1 MRRRA
6 PDSSAEAACCSLTRG
21 RRAACRAR
29 RYVRDAPGYYGLE
42 ARSDLSASADG
53 PQGLIGAQA
62 DSDWLYRVPWGLRK
76 MLRWVHERC
85 ARRCRALGAA
95 RRTPLGGRTLQAERY
110 EQCERIVLT

>member
-1 MRRRA
+1 
-6 PDSSAEAACCSLTRG
+6 LTRG
-21 RRAACRAR
+21 RRAARRAR

-42 ARSDLSASADG
+42 ARSDLSASANG

-85 ARRCRALGAA
+85 ARRCRDLRAA
-95 RRTPLGGRTLQAERY
+95 CRTLPGVCVLQAAQAEHFLNAL
-110 EQCERIVLT
+110 C